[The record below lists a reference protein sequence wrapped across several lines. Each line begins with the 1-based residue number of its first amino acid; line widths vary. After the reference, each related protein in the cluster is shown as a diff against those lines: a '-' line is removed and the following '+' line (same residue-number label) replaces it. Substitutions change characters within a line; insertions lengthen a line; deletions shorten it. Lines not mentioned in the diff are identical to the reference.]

1 MWRALVPV
9 LILAAATEPAT
20 EPATEL
26 PLLPEGA
33 LGPVKPLRFNRG
45 PLGGDI
51 PAGCVQLE
59 LGVDTQGAVV
69 SARIQQSSR
78 RREIDRQVLHGIAS
92 HRFDPALRLASV
104 NRWRAFVNWSVNG
117 RSSVLGSACAPIGDG
132 DAQRHDQSNVNN
144 TVRLRG
150 S

>member
-20 EPATEL
+20 EV

-33 LGPVKPLRFNRG
+33 LGPVEPLRFNRG

-51 PAGCVQLE
+51 PAGCVALE

-92 HRFDPALRLASV
+92 HRFDPALPLASV

-117 RSSVLGSACAPIGDG
+117 RSSVLGSACVAIDDG

>member
-1 MWRALVPV
+1 M
-9 LILAAATEPAT
+9 
-20 EPATEL
+20 

-33 LGPVKPLRFNRG
+33 LGPVEPLRFNRG

-59 LGVDTQGAVV
+59 LGVDAGRSEGDQ
-69 SARIQQSSR
+69 RIQQSSR

-92 HRFDPALRLASV
+92 HRFDHALRLASV

-117 RSSVLGSACAPIGDG
+117 RSSVLGESSRASVMGT
-132 DAQRHDQSNVNN
+132 RSV
-144 TVRLRG
+144 TTSRT
-150 S
+150 

>member
-20 EPATEL
+20 EL
-26 PLLPEGA
+26 PLLPAGA
-33 LGPVKPLRFNRG
+33 LGPVEPLRFNRG

-51 PAGCVQLE
+51 LAGCVQLE

-78 RREIDRQVLHGIAS
+78 RREIDRDVLHGIAS
-92 HRFDPALRLASV
+92 IRPRAAAGVCQPMACLRERVGQWPQQCAGERVRAHR
-104 NRWRAFVNWSVNG
+104 
-117 RSSVLGSACAPIGDG
+117 
-132 DAQRHDQSNVNN
+132 
-144 TVRLRG
+144 
-150 S
+150 